1 MNAAGGAAL
10 AARMGRMTPPPLN
23 AAGAGRHLA
32 AAVVSA
38 LLLVT
43 ALAAQASAAKTLT
56 VCTEASPDGF
66 DYALFHANSTADASS
81 EALYNRLVEFEPG
94 TTRLVPGLAERWD
107 ISPDGKTYTFHLRAG
122 VAFHTTPWFKPTRP
136 LTADD
141 VVFSVSRQ
149 IDARH
154 PWYGQPRQGWY
165 YAAAMQL
172 GSLVKAVTAVDA
184 RTVRFEL
191 SRPEAP
197 FLANLAMGFLSI
209 VSAEYAGQLLASGR
223 PEDLNLKPVGTGP
236 FQFRSYV
243 KDAVVRYDAHPGY
256 FRGKVALDKM
266 IFSISPDAAT
276 RQQRLQAG
284 ECDIALY
291 PQPQAW
297 DGLQRDPRLRLL
309 TGPGLVTAFVALNVE
324 HKPLDDRRVRQALDL
339 ATDRA
344 ALARAVYAGAASPA
358 GNPYPPSQWSYD
370 DRAGPTAPD
379 LARARALLKAAG
391 VAEGLALKLW
401 IRSGAGATNPN
412 PKATAEL
419 LQADWA
425 RIGVKVEIVT
435 LEFGELL
442 RRTRAGEHDA
452 TLLAWASDNGDPDN
466 FLTPNF
472 ACAAVASGSNVSR
485 WCRKD
490 FDALLAE
497 ARESSDPRKR
507 DALYRRAQALYRD
520 DAPWVPLVYPTTA
533 IATSQ
538 RVVGMKVSPFGLNN
552 YSQVD
557 LK

>member
-1 MNAAGGAAL
+1 MKFWLAAL
-10 AARMGRMTPPPLN
+10 A
-23 AAGAGRHLA
+23 
-32 AAVVSA
+32 
-38 LLLVT
+38 LV
-43 ALAAQASAAKTLT
+43 AASAQAKTLT

-66 DYALFHANSTADASS
+66 DYSLFHANSTADASS

-94 TTRLVPGLAERWD
+94 TTKLVPALAERWEL
-107 ISPDGKTYTFHLRAG
+107 SADGKTYTFHLRAG

-141 VVFSVSRQ
+141 VVYSFNRQ
-149 IDARH
+149 IDAKH

-165 YAAAMQL
+165 YATAMQF
-172 GSLVKAVTAVDA
+172 GQLVKSVTAVDA
-184 RTVRFEL
+184 RTVRIEL
-191 SRPEAP
+191 TRPEAP
-197 FLANLAMGFLSI
+197 FLADLAMGFLS
-209 VSAEYAGQLLASGR
+209 VLSAEYAEALQAAR
-223 PEDLNLKPVGTGP
+223 RMEDMNLKPVGTGP
-236 FQFRSYV
+236 FVFRSYV
-243 KDAVVRYDAHPGY
+243 KDAVVRYDAHPAY
-256 FRGKVALDKM
+256 FRGKVALDKL

-276 RQQRLQAG
+276 RLQRLKAG
-284 ECDIALY
+284 ECDIGLY
-291 PQPQAW
+291 PMPQTW
-297 DGLQRDPRLRLL
+297 DEIRRDSKLQLL
-309 TGPGLVTAFVALNVE
+309 TGPGLVTTFVGLNVE
-324 HKPLDDRRVRQALDL
+324 HKPLDDRRVRQALGL

-344 ALARAVYAGAASPA
+344 AIAKAVYGGAASPA

-370 DRAGPTAPD
+370 DKAGPATQD
-379 LARARALLKAAG
+379 LTKARELLKAAG
-391 VAEGLALKLW
+391 LPSGFALKLW
-401 IRSGAGATNPN
+401 IRAGAGATNPN

-425 RIGVKVEIVT
+425 RIGVKVEVVT

-442 RRTRAGEHDA
+442 KRTRAGEHDA

-472 ACAAVASGSNVSR
+472 ACAAVAGGSNVAR

-497 ARESSDPRKR
+497 AREVADQGKR
-507 DALYRRAQALYRD
+507 DALYRRAQTLYRD
-520 DAPWVPLVYPTTA
+520 DAPWVPLTYPTTA
-533 IATSQ
+533 IATAK

>member
-1 MNAAGGAAL
+1 MNKVL
-10 AARMGRMTPPPLN
+10 
-23 AAGAGRHLA
+23 
-32 AAVVSA
+32 A
-38 LLLVT
+38 LLLPM
-43 ALAAQASAAKTLT
+43 LAATAAGAKTLT

-66 DYALFHANSTADASS
+66 DYSLFHANSTADASS

-94 TTRLVPGLAERWD
+94 TTRLVPALAERWD
-107 ISPDGKTYTFHLRAG
+107 LSADGRSYTFHLRAG

-141 VVFSVSRQ
+141 VVYSFTRQ
-149 IDARH
+149 LDPRH

-165 YAAAMQL
+165 YASAMQF
-172 GSLVKAVTAVDA
+172 GQLVKSVTAVDA
-184 RTVRFEL
+184 RTVRIEL
-191 SRPEAP
+191 TRPEAP
-197 FLANLAMGFLSI
+197 FLADLAMGFLS
-209 VSAEYAGQLLASGR
+209 VLSAEYAQQLQAAGR
-223 PEDLNLKPVGTGP
+223 MEDMNLKPVGTGP
-236 FQFRSYV
+236 FVLRSYV

-256 FRGKVALDKM
+256 FRGRVALDKL
-266 IFSISPDAAT
+266 IFSISPDPAT
-276 RQQRLQAG
+276 RLQRLKAG
-284 ECDIALY
+284 ECDIGLY
-291 PQPQAW
+291 PMPQTW
-297 DGLQRDPRLRLL
+297 DEIRRDAKLKLL
-309 TGPGLVTAFVALNVE
+309 TGPGLVTSFVALNVE
-324 HKPLDDRRVRQALDL
+324 HKPLDDRRVRQALLL

-344 ALARAVYAGAASPA
+344 AVARAVYGGAASPA
-358 GNPYPPSQWSYD
+358 FNPYPPSQWSYD
-370 DRAGPTAPD
+370 DKAGPAPQD
-379 LARARALLKAAG
+379 LAKARELLKAAG
-391 VAEGLALKLW
+391 HAEGFALKLW
-401 IRSGAGATNPN
+401 IRAGAGATNPN

-425 RIGVKVEIVT
+425 RIGVKVEVVT

-442 RRTRAGEHDA
+442 KRTRAGEHDA

-472 ACAAVASGSNVSR
+472 ACAAVAGGSNVAR

-497 ARESSDPRKR
+497 AREAVDPGKR
-507 DALYRRAQALYRD
+507 EAIYRRAQALYRD

-557 LK
+557 LR